1 MLGCAARRV
10 LGTRSVDE
18 GGGELRQVDSGH
30 EVRHQGGARFGK
42 PRDRARRSDGHTL
55 GRSVGRP
62 AQREELP
69 HHGDRHPDDPGRQD
83 GPDLSPRELAQRA
96 GPATRQAVT
105 TRIPGSEWRAFVRKN
120 GTPEFAAAFTPAV
133 SLDTAV
139 MNGPLGGV
147 DLVVAFFAA
156 KTKMYDHFD
165 FTQKTVVGGKTYI
178 ERRGEGFSFPTCR
191 HAICAPKATGTLW
204 G

>member
-1 MLGCAARRV
+1 MLGRAARRL

-18 GGGELRQVDSGH
+18 GGGELRQVYSGH

-42 PRDRARRSDGHTL
+42 PRDRARRGFWNAF
-55 GRSVGRP
+55 GRSVRRP
-62 AQREELP
+62 AHRQELP
-69 HHGDRHPDDPGRQD
+69 HHGDRHPDQRGRED

-139 MNGPLGGV
+139 INRPLSGG
-147 DLVVAFFAA
+147 DLVGAVFAA
-156 KTKMYDHFD
+156 TTKKYDPLD
-165 FTQKTVVGGKTYI
+165 FPPNTDPPRQTHN
-178 ERRGEGFSFPTCR
+178 ELRR
-191 HAICAPKATGTLW
+191 
-204 G
+204 